1 METLLRKCDEF
12 VICFYIYLKIKKQ
25 LEATLN
31 FNIPLSINELAQL
44 IREQLPASDRL
55 KLAQLLGADEPESN
69 DEPTQEQLAAEI
81 KQAVHELNL
90 VKQGKMKVP
99 TLNEFLNELQH

>member
-1 METLLRKCDEF
+1 ME
-12 VICFYIYLKIKKQ
+12 
-25 LEATLN
+25 ANLN

-55 KLAQLLGADEPESN
+55 KLAQLLGADEPEAN
-69 DEPTQEQLAAEI
+69 DEPSQEQLVAEI

-90 VKQGKMKVP
+90 VKQGKMKARPVK
-99 TLNEFLNELQH
+99 ELLDEL